1 MSMPRA
7 AILLLALAF
16 SGCATVVIPPAHL
29 AHPSPVFI
37 ADYGR
42 HSSLVLSRGEGRLVE
57 YSYGQFAWYALER
70 DEWWRVPA
78 LLFVPQQGGLG
89 REEWD
94 APATAWGVK
103 RRRWL
108 EELLRVEVER
118 DEVEALLAR
127 LDARF
132 EAGRE
137 TSFRNNNYGF
147 DFVYDDDLYWVG
159 HSCNAAVAEWL
170 EELGCEVPSVA
181 ISANYEVRPS
191 PSPPEPPL
199 TRP

>member
-1 MSMPRA
+1 MIRA
-7 AILLLALAF
+7 AILLLALPFA
-16 SGCATVVIPPAHL
+16 GCATMVIPPAHP
-29 AHPSPVFI
+29 AHPTPVFI

-42 HSSLVLSRGEGRLVE
+42 HSSLVLPRGDGKLVE
-57 YSYGQFAWYALER
+57 YSYGQFAWYALEK

-89 REEWD
+89 REEWE

-103 RRRWL
+103 KRRWL
-108 EELLRVEVER
+108 EEVLRVEVER

-132 EAGRE
+132 EAGHGTE
-137 TSFRNNNYGF
+137 FRNDLYGF
-147 DFVYDDDLYWVG
+147 TFVFDADDYWVG

-170 EELGCEVPSVA
+170 EELGCEVPTVA
-181 ISANYEVRPS
+181 LSANYEVRPS
-191 PSPPEPPL
+191 AELVERPQ